1 MKKSIYNILKECSE
15 PRSTKDR
22 IAKLQQYGLPVVLH
36 ILKFAFDPNI
46 KFLLPEG
53 KPPYKPNEYVDQEGI
68 LFSEARKLYLFVE
81 GGNPNLTTFKREM
94 LFIQF
99 IEGIDKNDA
108 ELMCAVKDKKLP
120 FKELNIK
127 VVRKAFPDLIPEE
140 QKA

>member
-15 PRSTKDR
+15 PKSVKDR
-22 IAKLQQYGLPVVLH
+22 VQLLQQNGFPVVQQ
-36 ILKFAFDPNI
+36 ILRYAFDPNI

-53 KPPYKPNEYVDQEGI
+53 DPPYKPNEYVDQEGI

-81 GGNPNLTTFKREM
+81 GGNNNLTKNKREM

-108 ELMCAVKDKKLP
+108 ILICAIKDKKLP
-120 FKELNIK
+120 FKTLTKDIVK
-127 VVRKAFPDLIPEE
+127 QAFPNLF
-140 QKA
+140 

>member
-15 PRSTKDR
+15 PRTVKER
-22 IAKLQQYGLPVVLH
+22 VQRLQQYGLPVVQQ
-36 ILKFAFDPNI
+36 ILKYAFDPNI

-53 KPPYKPNEYVDQEGI
+53 TPPYKPNEYVDQEGI

-81 GGNPNLTTFKREM
+81 GGNNNLTKFRRET

-108 ELMCAVKDKKLP
+108 ILICYVKDKKLP
-120 FKELNIK
+120 FKSLTAD
-127 VVRKAFPDLIPEE
+127 VVKQAFPNLF
-140 QKA
+140 

>member
-15 PRSTKDR
+15 PRSVKER
-22 IAKLQQYGLPVVLH
+22 VELLQKNGLPVVQQ
-36 ILKFAFDPNI
+36 ILKYAFDPRI

-53 KPPYKPNEYVDQEGI
+53 KPPYKPNQYVDQEGI

-81 GGNPNLTTFKREM
+81 GGNNNLTNLRREM

-108 ELMCAVKDKKLP
+108 ELICAIKDKRLP
-120 FKELNIK
+120 FKSITSDIVK
-127 VVRKAFPDLIPEE
+127 QAFPNLY
-140 QKA
+140 